1 MASVAPAASLSAT
14 RPRQGW
20 QPLLLVVLVAA
31 AYANTLSVPFLFD
44 DAVAVERNPTI
55 RQLWPLTVPLSPPPE
70 GGTTTGRPIV
80 NLTLALNHAVSG
92 ENVWSYHVANLLIH
106 AGAALALFGLLR
118 RTFTAPALQ
127 AVTGPVAVPLAFAAA
142 ALWAL
147 HPLQTESVTNV
158 AQRTESLCG
167 LFYLLTLYAFARA
180 AEAPTARRWPVLAVT
195 ACLLGMGSK
204 EVMATA
210 PLLVLLYDRTF
221 VAGSFAG
228 AWRARRGLHLA
239 LAATWLLLAWLVF
252 AGGGTRGTSAGLG
265 LGVSAWSYLLTQAE
279 AIVLYLRLA
288 VWPHPLVLDYG
299 TAVATSV
306 AEVWLEGL
314 AVFALLGA
322 TVWALVR
329 RPVAGF
335 CGAWFFVILAPSS
348 SFIPLVSQ
356 TMAEHRLYLPLAAIT
371 VPAVVLAWR
380 YLGSRTWLLAL
391 AAGAACLALTVAR
404 NQDYRTAFSIWSDT
418 VNHWP
423 TSARARLNLG
433 VELQRLGQRKEA
445 IRQFERAATLQPD
458 YALAHYHWGA
468 VLLEDGRA
476 TEAVARLETAVR
488 LAPTHADAQ
497 LALGN
502 ALVRAGRAA
511 DALVPYTRSLELQP
525 AADAH
530 YNLAAALQELGRATE
545 AEQQLRLAVR
555 LEPALV
561 AAQRRL
567 ALLLARADRL
577 DEAAEHFAAIVAVAP
592 ADADAH
598 ANLGN
603 VRLLQGRAAEAVTHY
618 EAALAQRPTDTR
630 LRENLELAR
639 QALRH

>member
-1 MASVAPAASLSAT
+1 MASAASAASPSAA
-14 RPRQGW
+14 RPGW
-20 QPLLLVVLVAA
+20 PPLLLVVLVVA
-31 AYANTLSVPFLFD
+31 AYANTFGVPFLFD

-55 RQLWPLTVPLSPPPE
+55 RQLWPLSVPLSPPPD
-70 GGTTTGRPIV
+70 GGTTTGRPVV
-80 NLTLALNHAVSG
+80 NFSLALNYAISG
-92 ENVWSYHVANLLIH
+92 EAVWSYHVANLLIH

-118 RTFTAPALQ
+118 RTFIAPALRPI
-127 AVTGPVAVPLAFAAA
+127 TGVVARPLALAAA

-147 HPLQTESVTNV
+147 HPLQTESVTNI

-167 LFYLLTLYAFARA
+167 LFYLLTLYGFARA
-180 AEAPTARRWPVLAVT
+180 AEAPAARRWPVLAVA

-210 PLLVLLYDRTF
+210 PLLALLYDRTF

-252 AGGGTRGTSAGLG
+252 GGGGTRGTSAGLG
-265 LGVSAWSYLLTQAE
+265 LGVSAWSYLLTQGE

-299 TAVATSV
+299 TAVATSL
-306 AEVWLEGL
+306 ADVWREGI
-314 AVFALLGA
+314 AVLALLGA

-356 TMAEHRLYLPLAAIT
+356 TMAEHRMYLPLAAIT
-371 VPAVVLAWR
+371 VPAVALAWR
-380 YLGSRTWLLAL
+380 YLGARTWLLTVAV
-391 AAGAACLALTVAR
+391 GAACLALTVAR
-404 NQDYRTAFSIWSDT
+404 NQDYRTAFSIWNDT
-418 VNHWP
+418 VNRWP

-433 VELQRLGQRKEA
+433 VELQRLGQRQEA
-445 IRQFERAATLQPD
+445 IRQFERAAALQPD
-458 YALAHYHWGA
+458 YVLAHYHWGA

-476 TEAVARLETAVR
+476 AEAVARLETAVH
-488 LAPTHADAQ
+488 LAPENADAQ

-502 ALVRAGRAA
+502 ALMRAGRAA
-511 DALVPYTRSLELQP
+511 EALAPYARSLELQP

-530 YNLAAALQELGRATE
+530 YNLATALQELGRPTE

-555 LEPALV
+555 LDPALV
-561 AAQRRL
+561 NAHRRL
-567 ALLLARADRL
+567 ALLLARAGRL
-577 DEAAEHFAAIVAVAP
+577 DEAAEHFAAIVVVAP
-592 ADADAH
+592 TDADAH

-603 VRLLQGRAAEAVTHY
+603 VRLLQGRAAEAVLHY
-618 EAALAQRPTDTR
+618 EAALRQRPDDTR
-630 LRENLELAR
+630 LRDNLELAR
-639 QALRH
+639 QAFRR

>member
-1 MASVAPAASLSAT
+1 MASVAPAAPPSSG
-14 RPRQGW
+14 RPRSGW

-31 AYANTLSVPFLFD
+31 AYANTFGVPFLFD

-80 NLTLALNHAVSG
+80 NLSLALNYAISG
-92 ENVWSYHVANLLIH
+92 EAVWSYHVANLLIH

-118 RTFTAPALQ
+118 RTFAAPALRP
-127 AVTGPVAVPLAFAAA
+127 VTGVVADSLAFAAA

-147 HPLQTESVTNV
+147 HPLQTESVTNI

-167 LFYLLTLYAFARA
+167 LFYLLTLYACARA
-180 AEAPTARRWPVLAVT
+180 AEAPALRRWPVLAFT
-195 ACLLGMGSK
+195 ACLLGMGTK

-210 PLLVLLYDRTF
+210 PLLALLYDRTF
-221 VAGSFAG
+221 LAGSFAG

-279 AIVLYLRLA
+279 AVILYLRLA

-314 AVFALLGA
+314 TVLALLGTTA
-322 TVWALVR
+322 WALVR

-356 TMAEHRLYLPLAAIT
+356 TMAEHRMYLPLAAIT
-371 VPAVVLAWR
+371 VPAVALAWR
-380 YLGSRTWLLAL
+380 YLGARTWLLAL

-418 VNHWP
+418 VNRWP

-458 YALAHYHWGA
+458 YALAHYHWGV

-476 TEAVARLETAVR
+476 TEAVARLENAVR
-488 LAPTHADAQ
+488 LAPANADAQ

-502 ALVRAGRAA
+502 ALVRAGRSA
-511 DALVPYTRSLELQP
+511 DALAPYARSLELQP

-530 YNLAAALQELGRATE
+530 TNLAAALQELGRLTE

-555 LEPALV
+555 LDPTLV
-561 AAQRRL
+561 TSQRWL
-567 ALLLARADRL
+567 AMLLARAGRL
-577 DEAAEHFAAIVAVAP
+577 DEAAEHFNAILTVAP
-592 ADADAH
+592 TDADAH

-603 VRLLQGRAAEAVTHY
+603 VRLLQGRAAEAATHY
-618 EAALAQRPTDTR
+618 EAALRQRPDDPR

-639 QALRH
+639 QALRR

>member
-1 MASVAPAASLSAT
+1 MASVAPAAPPSSG
-14 RPRQGW
+14 RPRSGW

-31 AYANTLSVPFLFD
+31 AYANTFGVPFLFD
-44 DAVAVERNPTI
+44 DAIAVERNPTI
-55 RQLWPLTVPLSPPPE
+55 RQLWPLSVPLSPPPE

-80 NLTLALNHAVSG
+80 NLSLALNYAISG
-92 ENVWSYHVANLLIH
+92 EAAWSYHVGNLLIH

-118 RTFTAPALQ
+118 RTFAAPALRP
-127 AVTGPVAVPLAFAAA
+127 VTGVVADSLAFAAA

-147 HPLQTESVTNV
+147 HPLQTESVTNI

-167 LFYLLTLYAFARA
+167 LFYLLTLYACARA
-180 AEAPTARRWPVLAVT
+180 AEAPALRRWPVLAFT
-195 ACLLGMGSK
+195 ACLLGMGTK

-210 PLLVLLYDRTF
+210 PLLALLYDRTF
-221 VAGSFAG
+221 LAGSFAG

-279 AIVLYLRLA
+279 AVILYLHLT

-314 AVFALLGA
+314 AVLALLGA
-322 TVWALVR
+322 TAWALVR

-335 CGAWFFVILAPSS
+335 CGAWFFIILAPSS

-356 TMAEHRLYLPLAAIT
+356 TMAEHRMYLPLAAIT
-371 VPAVVLAWR
+371 VPAVALAWR
-380 YLGSRTWLLAL
+380 YLGARTWLLAL

-418 VNHWP
+418 VNRWP
-423 TSARARLNLG
+423 ISARARLNLG

-458 YALAHYHWGA
+458 YALAHYHWGV

-476 TEAVARLETAVR
+476 TEAVNRRENAVR
-488 LAPTHADAQ
+488 RAPAHAHAQ
-497 LALGN
+497 LARGN
-502 ALVRAGRAA
+502 ALVRAGRPA
-511 DALVPYTRSLELQP
+511 DALAPYARSLELK
-525 AADAH
+525 
-530 YNLAAALQELGRATE
+530 RA
-545 AEQQLRLAVR
+545 
-555 LEPALV
+555 
-561 AAQRRL
+561 
-567 ALLLARADRL
+567 
-577 DEAAEHFAAIVAVAP
+577 
-592 ADADAH
+592 
-598 ANLGN
+598 
-603 VRLLQGRAAEAVTHY
+603 
-618 EAALAQRPTDTR
+618 PTRTPIWPPPCR
-630 LRENLELAR
+630 NSGA
-639 QALRH
+639 